1 VRSLRICVIASS
13 RFPIA
18 EPYAGGLEAHTAA
31 LVVELRARGHEV
43 DLFAAPGS
51 SPALGV
57 RTLPVAPFA
66 SSPAARADLA
76 APPETWMREHHAY
89 LDLMLDLHRGP
100 EVGRRYDVVHNNSLH
115 HLPVAMAAAV
125 PAPVVTTLHTPPIPW
140 LESAVGL
147 SRAANTHYIAVSDAT
162 RAQWA
167 PVVDA
172 QVVHNG
178 VDTDAWTLGPGGDR
192 ALWFG
197 RLVPEKAPHAA
208 VLAARAAGIGLDLV
222 GPVGDPA
229 YVAREVLPLLDD
241 PSAPTDGGPGYRH
254 LGHLA
259 RADLARAVGS
269 ASVAVLT
276 PAWEEPFGLVAAEA
290 MSCGT
295 PVAAYARGAL
305 PEIVD
310 DDTGRLAPPDDTG
323 ALAAAMREAAGLDRV
338 GVRSSAVKRFGLTAM
353 VDAYED
359 LYRRAVHELGRA
371 A

>member
-1 VRSLRICVIASS
+1 MRPLRICVIASS

-31 LVVELRARGHEV
+31 LVVELRARGHDV

-51 SPALGV
+51 SPALGA
-57 RTLPVAPFA
+57 RELPVAPFA

-89 LDLMLDLHRGP
+89 LDLMLGLHRGAGDRG
-100 EVGRRYDVVHNNSLH
+100 GRGTYDVVHNNSLH
-115 HLPVAMAAAV
+115 HLPVAMASTV

-147 SRAANTHYIAVSDAT
+147 SRATNTHFIAVSDAT
-162 RAQWA
+162 RVQWA
-167 PVVDA
+167 PLVDA
-172 QVVHNG
+172 EVVHNG
-178 VDTDAWTLGPGGDR
+178 VDTDAWVLGPGGDR
-192 ALWFG
+192 AVWSG

-208 VLAARAAGIGLDLV
+208 VLAARAAGIPLDLI
-222 GPVGDPA
+222 GPVGDPE
-229 YVAREVLPLLDD
+229 YVATQVLPLLDD
-241 PSAPTDGGPGYRH
+241 PGDPHADYRH
-254 LGHLA
+254 LGHLT
-259 RADLARAVGS
+259 RAALARAVGS
-269 ASVAVLT
+269 AAVAVLT

-310 DDTGRLAPPDDTG
+310 ADTGRLAEPDDVAG
-323 ALAAAMREAAGLDRV
+323 LAAAMRDATRLDRV
-338 GVRSSAVKRFGLTAM
+338 GVRTSAVKRFGLTAM

-359 LYRRAVHELGRA
+359 LYRRAVHSLGQA